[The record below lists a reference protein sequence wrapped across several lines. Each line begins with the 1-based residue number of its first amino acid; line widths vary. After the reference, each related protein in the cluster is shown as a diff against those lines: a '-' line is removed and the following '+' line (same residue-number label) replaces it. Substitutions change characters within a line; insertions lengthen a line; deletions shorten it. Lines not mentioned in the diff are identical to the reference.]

1 MMKRLTTIGLFAVAA
16 GVLSG
21 CGVRGDLDRPPPIFS
36 SPPNEEARQPVSSAV
51 EVAAAPERAEDEAYY
66 NGLGGE
72 IPKAD
77 PEADIGE
84 TGLDEVS
91 PD

>member
-36 SPPNEEARQPVSSAV
+36 SPPDDEARQPVASTV
-51 EVAAAPERAEDEAYY
+51 EVAAAPARSEDQAYY